1 MDVAKNKGTDKY
13 SHKSDSKLSNG
24 ILAGVGTLL
33 VAATGGLSFF
43 AGKSAITAM
52 DNQAEQQI
60 VSEIARLHKDEPE
73 PTPEPTPVPEEEWTT
88 EQLKWAKENHIT
100 WNEEGFPI
108 DERGQV
114 VDDPTTVVNEVE
126 KWEALLEERNNPHP
140 VEEPVATPEP
150 TPEPTP
156 VPLPDKPAWCRDND
170 MISIDEDG
178 RLYYVTKD
186 GDTLAWIA
194 RQTGFTV
201 AELAD
206 FNGIDDANAELKPGT
221 RIYFPLK
228 GPAIDIESNVGL
240 G

>member
-1 MDVAKNKGTDKY
+1 MANKKGNDKY
-13 SHKSDSKLSNG
+13 SHGSDSKLSNG

-43 AGKSAITAM
+43 AGKSAVTAM
-52 DNQAEQQI
+52 NNSAEQEI
-60 VSEIARLHKDEPE
+60 VSEISRLNSERETTTEPE
-73 PTPEPTPVPEEEWTT
+73 PTPIPEDTWTT
-88 EQLKWAKENHIT
+88 EQLKWAQENHIT

-114 VDDPTTVVNEVE
+114 VDDPTTAVNEIE
-126 KWEALLEERNNPHP
+126 KWEALLEERNRPAP
-140 VEEPVATPEP
+140 PEP

-156 VPLPDKPAWCRDND
+156 VPLPEKPAWCRDND

-178 RLYYVTKD
+178 RLYYVTKE

-206 FNGIDDANAELKPGT
+206 YNGIDDANAELKPGT
-221 RIYFPLK
+221 RIYFPLS
-228 GPAIDIESNVGL
+228 GPKIDIESNVGL